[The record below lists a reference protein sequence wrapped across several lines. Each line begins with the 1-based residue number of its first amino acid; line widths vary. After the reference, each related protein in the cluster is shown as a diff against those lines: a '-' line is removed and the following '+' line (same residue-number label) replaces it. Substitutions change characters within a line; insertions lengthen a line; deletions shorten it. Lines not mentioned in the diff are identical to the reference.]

1 MNHSEVDPTLPRFGT
16 DLIAA
21 VVHDGD
27 VDPTLPRFGTDLIAA
42 VVHDWAR
49 LTRRYRGLKAALQ
62 LHAPL
67 AMIQLI

>member
-1 MNHSEVDPTLPRFGT
+1 MSKSRQTLIKKGASASRSKSIQKVLDNDRRFI
-16 DLIAA
+16 D
-21 VVHDGD
+21 
-27 VDPTLPRFGTDLIAA
+27 DLIAA